1 MLDTTTIPAAA
12 AVPAPPKPALKPLRF
27 ASSLPAPPKPAA
39 PARAPVAQ
47 PLKSALRAPGAPPRA
62 PRNVSLPSHHLF
74 TSSHRSK
81 LWIGDLGLAVRSCP
95 GSALFPGSR
104 LRRRSRPGS
113 CLCRRLLRLGCWL
126 SPPAP
131 LWLRL
136 CPRLCRCR
144 CLRLGCW
151 LSPPPPLWLRRCSA
165 PASPPVAVP
174 ASPPAATPA
183 VVSAAS
189 FGVSPPP
196 SMEGLE
202 MTLEDWER
210 EGRETMARIRANGPF
225 VGQYKYVFRSLSS
238 SSSASSTSSRG
249 PSSSSASSS
258 PPSDDHSSSWT
269 PRALAS
275 LPSAAAAPPADSSK
289 LPTRESAAELLAR
302 FRED

>member
-1 MLDTTTIPAAA
+1 MSVFLVIISLHRHIVLNFGQVTWDLPSAPAPALPSSPAPVSVAAPAASAA
-12 AVPAPPKPALKPLRF
+12 AV
-27 ASSLPAPPKPAA
+27 ASFVL
-39 PARAPVAQ
+39 VA
-47 PLKSALRAPGAPPRA
+47 
-62 PRNVSLPSHHLF
+62 
-74 TSSHRSK
+74 
-81 LWIGDLGLAVRSCP
+81 
-95 GSALFPGSR
+95 GSR
-104 LRRRSRPGS
+104 LPRRSGS
-113 CLCRRLLRLGCWL
+113 A
-126 SPPAP
+126 SV
-131 LWLRL
+131 
-136 CPRLCRCR
+136 
-144 CLRLGCW
+144 
-151 LSPPPPLWLRRCSA
+151 
-165 PASPPVAVP
+165 PASAVAAASVSAAGSRLPRPSGSVVVPAP

-238 SSSASSTSSRG
+238 SSSSSTSSRG
-249 PSSSSASSS
+249 PSSSSASSA